1 MDFLY
6 TLHSHNRWLILA
18 AAVLA
23 LIKLTLTWIS
33 RGEYSKTDNILMGLF
48 SWLFTIQFVIGLV
61 VLFSRGFVMYRI
73 AHGVTMFLALG
84 AVHFSAR
91 WKSSPGP
98 IRARNTVV
106 MIIVAL
112 VLVGVGITRLPQ
124 GWTPTVMP

>member
-1 MDFLY
+1 MEFLY

-23 LIKLTLTWIS
+23 LLKLTLTWIS

-48 SWLFTIQFVIGLV
+48 RWLLTIQFLIGLV
-61 VLFSRGFVMYRI
+61 LIFSLGFVMHRI
-73 AHGVTMFLALG
+73 EHGVTMFLALG
-84 AVHFSAR
+84 AVHFSER
-91 WKSSPGP
+91 WKTAPGP

-112 VLVGVGITRLPQ
+112 VLIGVGIARLPQ
-124 GWTPTVMP
+124 GWSSSVMP